1 MKLFP
6 LICAV
11 LFVASGPS
19 LAGDQDNRFVEFPN
33 AGTTVTYD
41 LSTVRMIMPGK
52 FTIISTTIDNP
63 DVMKLKLKVLNTLRT
78 YCGRPDGKYPA
89 PADVFTLGPPDMP
102 VQSFVVESKQT
113 NLAGK
118 TYPFKTVSWSYP
130 YLKLAAKFEGH
141 PEQQQIAFLHCK
153 QGGKTENEL
162 YSEHRTSIMNGI
174 RSKELFDCKRGLTGL
189 FLNEDDEPAKA
200 ITGFVRSGTYN
211 AQYYL
216 GVCHRVTHELPY
228 EPK

>member
-1 MKLFP
+1 MKLFL

-19 LAGDQDNRFVEFPN
+19 LAGEQDNRFVEFPN
-33 AGTTVTYD
+33 AGTTVTFD
-41 LSTVRMIMPGK
+41 LNTVHMILPGK

-89 PADVFTLGPPDMP
+89 PEDVFTLGPPDMP
-102 VQSFVVESKQT
+102 VQSFEVESKQT
-113 NLAGK
+113 NLAGS
-118 TYPFKTVSWSYP
+118 TYPSKMVSWSYP
-130 YLKLAAKFEGH
+130 YLKLALKFQGH
-141 PEQQQIAFLHCK
+141 PEQQEVAFLMCR
-153 QGGKTENEL
+153 QGGKTEAEL

-174 RSKELFDCKRGLTGL
+174 RFKELFDCKRGLTGS
-189 FLNEDDEPAKA
+189 FLNEDDDPAKA
-200 ITGFVRSGTYN
+200 ISGFVRSGTYE

-216 GVCHRVTHELPY
+216 GVCYRVTHELPY
-228 EPK
+228 DPK